1 MQSPPRHNR
10 TQPVKGKINW
20 DKHLV
25 SIINANKTRHAFKDK
40 TVSTRTMEHRH
51 QVLFQ
56 SFKELRDECGFKID
70 NPRNFRETHFI
81 ALATLWV
88 SKGLKPPTIQGKTT
102 VMRVF
107 CTWIGRPNM
116 IKPLEHYIDVSLV
129 KRTQVAQVDKSW
141 KGNDVSYQDILKKI
155 DAYDERAGAQMR
167 VIKAF
172 GLRRE
177 EAVCFQPIRAMK
189 LGEDKQSIFVEK
201 GTKNGLKR
209 YVPID
214 SDEKREALAFACAVA
229 KVTDGH
235 IGWHD
240 RSLKQAVKKMAN
252 IMAKFGITKKDLGV
266 TLHGLRHE
274 RMHDIHEEVTGQPCA
289 VRGGIREN
297 VDPDLELKARHKM
310 TMEAGHAWLG
320 IANAYAGSFNRQAQ
334 TKNDAAP

>member
-1 MQSPPRHNR
+1 MHTPQNRQNRHLPN
-10 TQPVKGKINW
+10 GKMLW
-20 DKHLV
+20 DVELRR
-25 SIINANKTRHAFKDK
+25 IIDANKTRHAVKDK

-51 QVLFQ
+51 DVLFQ
-56 SFKELRDECGFKID
+56 SFRELRSLGYKLD
-70 NPRNFRETHFI
+70 NPGNFREKHFT
-81 ALATLWV
+81 ALLDYWIENKLSA
-88 SKGLKPPTIQGKTT
+88 STIQGKTS
-102 VMRVF
+102 VFRVY
-107 CTWIGRPNM
+107 CVWIGRPGM
-116 IKPLEHYIDVSLV
+116 VKSLREYDIDINLV
-129 KRTQVAQVDKSW
+129 KRSQVAQVDKSW
-141 KGNDVSYQDILKKI
+141 KGNNASFQDALKKI

-167 VIKAF
+167 VIKVF
-172 GLRRE
+172 GLRKE

-235 IGWHD
+235 IGWQD

-274 RMHDIHEEVTGQPCA
+274 HLHDVFEEVTGQPCA
-289 VRGGIREN
+289 VRGGLREDI
-297 VDPDLELKARHKM
+297 DPDLELKARHRM
-310 TMEAGHAWLG
+310 TMEAGHARLG
-320 IANAYAGSFNRQAQ
+320 ITNAYAGSFNK
-334 TKNDAAP
+334 KNPPRLQK